1 MTTVAGNSAV
11 LAKLPRLLEN
21 VERVVF
27 GKREPVTLAIVG
39 LLAEGHILLEDAP
52 GTGKTTLARALARS
66 VELTFRRVQF
76 TSDLLPSDV
85 LGVAVHDAASG
96 EFVFKPGP
104 IFGNVILAD
113 ELNRTTPRTQSALL
127 EAMDERRVSIEGRT
141 RDLPRPFLVI
151 ATQNPLE
158 FEGTYPLP
166 ESQLDRFL
174 LRVEMG
180 YPDRDAERRVIL
192 AQAHGD
198 PLADLQ
204 PVMDRAELQAAIAAV
219 RAVRVDTALV
229 DYILDLVA
237 QTRGGDRF
245 LLGLSP
251 RAGIGLFRAAQAMA
265 ALAGRDYCVPD
276 DVKQLAV
283 AVFAHRVIPR
293 PVHGGAPADGRRM
306 IADILENVPVP
317 S

>member
-1 MTTVAGNSAV
+1 MTTVAGNPAA

-27 GKREPVTLAIVG
+27 GKPEPVMLAIVG

-85 LGVAVHDAASG
+85 LGVAVHDASSG

-174 LRVEMG
+174 LRIEMG

-198 PLADLQ
+198 PLAELQ

-229 DYILDLVA
+229 DYVLDLVA

-251 RAGIGLFRAAQAMA
+251 RAGIGLYRAAQAMA

-306 IADILENVPVP
+306 IADILETVPVP

>member
-1 MTTVAGNSAV
+1 MTTVAGDPTA
-11 LAKLPRLLEN
+11 LAKLPLLLAN
-21 VERVVF
+21 IERIVL
-27 GKREPVTLAIVG
+27 GKRESVTLAIVG
-39 LLAEGHILLEDAP
+39 LLAEGHVLLEDAP
-52 GTGKTTLARALARS
+52 GTGKTTLARALAQS
-66 VELTFRRVQF
+66 VDLAFRRIQF

-85 LGVAVHDAASG
+85 LGVAVHDAARG

-104 IFGNVILAD
+104 IFGNVVLAD

-127 EAMDERRVSIEGRT
+127 EAMNERRVSVEGRT

-180 YPDRDAERRVIL
+180 YPDREAERRIIL

-198 PLADLQ
+198 PLEDLR
-204 PVMDRAELQAAIAAV
+204 PVMTRDELRAAIDAV
-219 RAVRVDTALV
+219 RAVRVDEALV
-229 DYILDLVA
+229 SYILDLVA
-237 QTRGGDRF
+237 ETRSGNRF

-251 RAGIGLFRAAQAMA
+251 RAGIGLYRAAQALA

-276 DVKQLAV
+276 DVKRLAV
-283 AVFAHRVIPR
+283 SVFAHRVIPR
-293 PVHGGAPADGRRM
+293 PVHGGEPANGRSM
-306 IADILENVPVP
+306 IAAILEKVPVP